1 MHKRFQPTSHRIRKK
16 TSSSLREQYDIIV
29 VGGGSAGCVLANRL
43 SEDSEQSVLLIE
55 AGRSD
60 KHLYSR
66 IPAASPL
73 AIGSPDFNWLYLAE
87 PDPSRNNKT
96 DMWPAGKCIGGGSAI
111 NGMMFIRAHPWDFE
125 HWHKLGNEGWAF
137 EDVLPYF
144 KRLEDNERGE
154 NEYRGIDG
162 PQGVS
167 EVRCAISITDTWIKA
182 VQQAGFARSSDL
194 NGAEPEGVDYCQLS
208 QKNGLRHST
217 GHAYLWPILKKRANL
232 ELSLETPVQE
242 VITSGGRATGVKVQQ
257 GEESVTITAA
267 KGVILSAGAIASPR
281 ILMLSGIGPSSELQS
296 HGIQPRLDLPGVGQ
310 NLQEHPA
317 IDLDIRVTA
326 PTLSS
331 DRGLFR
337 NMVHGLDF
345 LFRRRGPLTTP
356 IGHAQALV
364 RTEPSLPAPNIQLI
378 LTPFS
383 FDRSAEELRISSNRD
398 MGFAVGLMRP
408 RVRGTIQLRSS
419 DPAHHP
425 LIRHQLL
432 GNDEDRREL
441 LDGLRLA
448 RKIINQDVFK
458 PFLVK
463 ELFPGENIS
472 QDEELES
479 LVRDRAFPMYH
490 PVGTCMMGTGKMAVV
505 DNTLKVKGMENL
517 WVVDASI
524 MPTLTSGNTNATVI
538 MIAEKAS
545 DLVKAELKKA

>member
-1 MHKRFQPTSHRIRKK
+1 M
-16 TSSSLREQYDIIV
+16 REKYDIIV

-43 SEDSEQSVLLIE
+43 SEDNKQSVLLIE

-73 AIGSPDFNWLYLAE
+73 AIGSPDFNWMYQAE
-87 PDPSRNNKT
+87 ADPSRNNKV
-96 DMWPAGKCIGGGSAI
+96 DMWPAGKCTGGGSAI

-125 HWHKLGNEGWAF
+125 HWYKLGNEGWSF

-144 KRLEDNERGE
+144 RRLENNERGE
-154 NEYRGIDG
+154 NEYRGVDG
-162 PQGVS
+162 PQDVS
-167 EVRCAISITDTWIKA
+167 EVRCPISITDTWIKA
-182 VQQAGFARSSDL
+182 VQQAGIARSIDL

-217 GHAYLWPILKKRANL
+217 GHAYLWPVLNKRANL
-232 ELSLETPVQE
+232 DLSLNTVVDKIISVDGQ
-242 VITSGGRATGVKVQQ
+242 ATGVQVRQ
-257 GEESVTITAA
+257 GHKKSQIEA
-267 KGVILSAGAIASPR
+267 KQAVILSAGAIASPKV
-281 ILMLSGIGPSSELQS
+281 LMLSGIGPGSELQS
-296 HGIQPRLDLPGVGQ
+296 LGIQTTLDLPGVGQ

-317 IDLDIRVTA
+317 IDLDIRVA
-326 PTLSS
+326 AQTLSS
-331 DRGLFR
+331 DRGFGR
-337 NMVHGLDF
+337 NIVHALNF

-364 RTEPSLPAPNIQLI
+364 KTDPDLDAPNIQII

-383 FDRSAEELRISSNRD
+383 FDRSAEQLKISNMQD

-408 RVRGTIQLRSS
+408 RVRGRISLKSSEADQHPSIQ
-419 DPAHHP
+419 
-425 LIRHQLL
+425 HQLL
-432 GNDEDRREL
+432 GNDEDVMEL
-441 LDGLRLA
+441 LDGFRLA
-448 RKIINQDVFK
+448 RKFINQDVFK

-463 ELFPGENIS
+463 ELFPGESIVAN
-472 QDEELES
+472 DELQA

-490 PVGTCMMGTGKMAVV
+490 PVGTCKMGTDSMAVV
-505 DNTLKVKGMENL
+505 DNKLKVHGMRNL
-517 WVVDASI
+517 WVVDASV

-545 DLVKAELKKA
+545 DLVSAELQQH